1 MKTNLLQRVIF
12 QVGRPVDI
20 ASIVFA
26 RISFGLLIL
35 WEVCRYFSHG
45 WIYDYWIEPEFHFGY
60 LGFGWLQPWP
70 GDGMY
75 WHFVGI
81 GILAIFVIF
90 GFAYRL
96 SAALLCLAFS
106 YVFFLE
112 QARYLNHFYL
122 VCLIA
127 FLMVLVPANGL
138 GSLDVKWG
146 FCRRRET
153 IPAWCLY
160 VLRFQMGAVYF
171 FGGIAKL
178 NGDWLAGEPL
188 RTWLRSR
195 ADYPLIGAYFEE
207 ELVVMSM
214 VYGGL
219 LFDLFIVPLLLWR
232 VTRTAG
238 FVLVV
243 AFNLMNAVLFSIGIF
258 PWFAIAMTS
267 LFFAASWPR
276 RFFVFEANSPTSTDV
291 ARPVTGFS
299 WGLPFIAVYI
309 GWQIVMPLRHWA
321 YPGNVSWTEEGHLYA
336 WHMKLRSKSGKIRLW
351 VKDKD
356 TGISSE
362 VKLTEFMESWQARRM
377 TTKPDMIIQ
386 FAHFLGEELG
396 RKGVSNVSIHADARV
411 SLNGRR
417 AQRLVDPQVDLLSVS
432 RSIWPKSWVLP
443 LNEPLRPAKASK
455 DGG

>member
-1 MKTNLLQRVIF
+1 MKSVFLQRLLGHF
-12 QVGRPVDI
+12 ASPVDI

-26 RISFGLLIL
+26 RICFGLLIL

-45 WIYDYWIEPEFHFGY
+45 WIYEYWIEPEFHFGY
-60 LGFGWLQPWP
+60 LGFGWIQAWP

-81 GILAIFVIF
+81 GVLAVLVIF
-90 GFAYRL
+90 GLAYRL
-96 SAALLCLAFS
+96 SATLLFLAFS

-127 FLMVLVPANGL
+127 FLMAIVPANGL

-146 FCRRRET
+146 LCRRRET
-153 IPAWCLY
+153 VPAWCLY
-160 VLRFQMGAVYF
+160 LLRFQMGAVYF

-195 ADYPLIGAYFEE
+195 SDYPLIGAFFEE
-207 ELVVMSM
+207 EFVVMSM

-232 VTRTAG
+232 VTRGVG
-238 FVLVV
+238 FAAVV
-243 AFNLMNAVLFSIGIF
+243 GFNLMNAVLFSIGIF

-267 LFFAASWPR
+267 LFFSASWPR
-276 RFFVFEANSPTSTDV
+276 RFFVFDV
-291 ARPVTGFS
+291 KPQSLTKVEKPARCS
-299 WGLPFIAVYI
+299 LGLALFIAVYV
-309 GWQIVMPLRHWA
+309 GWQTVMPLRHWA

-336 WHMKLRSKSGKIRLW
+336 WHMKLRSKSGKIRLV
-351 VKDKD
+351 VKNKD
-356 TGISSE
+356 NGEASD
-362 VKLTEFMESWQARRM
+362 VLLTDFMESWQARRM
-377 TTKPDMIIQ
+377 TTKPDMILQ
-386 FAHFLGEELG
+386 FAHFIGRELE

-417 AQRLVDPQVDLLSVS
+417 AQQLVDPDVDLLSVP
-432 RSIWPKSWVLP
+432 RSIWPRTWIVP
-443 LNEPLRPAKASK
+443 LREPLRLPKVRRVE
-455 DGG
+455 G